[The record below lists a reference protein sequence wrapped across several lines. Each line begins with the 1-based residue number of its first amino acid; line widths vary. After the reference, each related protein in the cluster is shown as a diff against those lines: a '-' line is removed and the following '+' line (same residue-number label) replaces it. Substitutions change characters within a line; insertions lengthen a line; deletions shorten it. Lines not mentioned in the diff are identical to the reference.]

1 MSVWKDLQY
10 HAETN
15 QMTGFFK
22 VGAFVELFSEQT
34 IVYIIYYMRIESFL
48 FITRHS
54 KYIKEY

>member
-48 FITRHS
+48 FIKRHS